1 MAANPGFNHTREQ
14 EVGPT
19 HFVDMPRVKN
29 CTVTSILAWLDGTQ
43 RQPSPTFLFYSIDE
57 ELLHGKKEKTKIAR
71 SYFLLL
77 FYIYI

>member
-29 CTVTSILAWLDGTQ
+29 CTVTSILAWLDGTHQ
-43 RQPSPTFLFYSIDE
+43 QPSPTFCFIPLMKNCYMEKNINKN
-57 ELLHGKKEKTKIAR
+57 KKPKIAR
-71 SYFLLL
+71 NSGCG
-77 FYIYI
+77 